1 MQLNPKVE
9 VQGKTPWCYRVFNV
23 TISTKSGFGCTV
35 LNRYICVQSRLCLSI
50 AQVARRLKLRNLRQF
65 ESRSGGAAIE
75 RLARGAD
82 VTAFASP
89 SLHAPIN
96 NRRDCNFS
104 FSGVT
109 SRYLRLIAAEEA
121 RHGVRGGNV
130 LPNVADV
137 CASLQYSMALHVTNK
152 LNRALV
158 FWDYDS
164 ELRKQRKALVS
175 CGHIYFL

>member
-1 MQLNPKVE
+1 M
-9 VQGKTPWCYRVFNV
+9 
-23 TISTKSGFGCTV
+23 
-35 LNRYICVQSRLCLSI
+35 CLTI
-50 AQVARRLKLRNLRQF
+50 AQVARRLKLRNLRQY
-65 ESRSGGAAIE
+65 ESLSGGAAIE

-82 VTAFASP
+82 VTAIAPPSP
-89 SLHAPIN
+89 HAPTYS
-96 NRRDCNFS
+96 RRDCNFS

-137 CASLQYSMALHVTNK
+137 CASLQYSVALHVTNK

-164 ELRKQRKALVS
+164 ELRTHKKALVS
-175 CGHIYFL
+175 CCRSSVTALLPVVVISIRIILDLILCH